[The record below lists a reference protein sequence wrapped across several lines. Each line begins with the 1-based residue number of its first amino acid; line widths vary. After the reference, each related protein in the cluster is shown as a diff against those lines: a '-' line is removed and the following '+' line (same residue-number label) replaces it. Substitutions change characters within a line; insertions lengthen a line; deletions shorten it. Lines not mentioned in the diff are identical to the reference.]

1 MRPFLNKNLGWGGV
15 RIDIIAQ
22 PREIP
27 RNFQRVKYWRLT
39 QILWAAGQS
48 FERFRNLLQKQALSG
63 HKKWESALSSHKK
76 WESIELDKGI
86 KPNQRVSTSWKLKNG
101 QKFSTRWKNLKDEL
115 KSRK

>member
-1 MRPFLNKNLGWGGV
+1 MRPFLNKNLGRGGI

-27 RNFQRVKYWRLT
+27 RNFQRVKYWRPA

-63 HKKWESALSSHKK
+63 HKKWES
-76 WESIELDKGI
+76 IELDKGI
-86 KPNQRVSTSWKLKNG
+86 KPNQRVSTSRKLKNG